1 MNSKLFQW
9 FYNMPKLTN
18 QDNKKDYMAKISLN
32 IAVSLFLFNLV
43 AVLISFFIVTTTENY
58 ELSFNILAGALL
70 IFTVYIVGGYSIYA
84 KRKINRVV
92 TDDNTHIVKNSFV
105 SAIYITL
112 IIYLLNSLTNALSFH
127 TSLISELKNPM
138 SYIIPTIIGI
148 IYGALMAIITWYR
161 GK

>member
-1 MNSKLFQW
+1 MNSKFFQW

-18 QDNKKDYMAKISLN
+18 QDNKDYMAKISLN

-70 IFTVYIVGGYSIYA
+70 IFTVYIAGGYSIYA

-92 TDDNTHIVKNSFV
+92 THNNTYIVKNSFA
-105 SAIYITL
+105 SAIYNTD
-112 IIYLLNSLTNALSFH
+112 YLFT
-127 TSLISELKNPM
+127 
-138 SYIIPTIIGI
+138 
-148 IYGALMAIITWYR
+148 
-161 GK
+161 

>member
-1 MNSKLFQW
+1 MNNKLFQW

-18 QDNKKDYMAKISLN
+18 KNDKDYIAKISLN

-58 ELSFNILAGALL
+58 ELSFNVLAGALL

-105 SAIYITL
+105 SAIYMTL

-148 IYGALMAIITWYR
+148 IYGVLMALITWYR
-161 GK
+161 SK

>member
-18 QDNKKDYMAKISLN
+18 QDNKDYMAKISLN

-92 TDDNTHIVKNSFV
+92 THGNTHIVKNSFA
-105 SAIYITL
+105 SAVYITL
-112 IIYLLNSLTNALSFH
+112 IIYLLNSLANTLSFH

-138 SYIIPTIIGI
+138 SYIIPTVIGI
-148 IYGALMAIITWYR
+148 IYGVLMALITWYR
-161 GK
+161 SK